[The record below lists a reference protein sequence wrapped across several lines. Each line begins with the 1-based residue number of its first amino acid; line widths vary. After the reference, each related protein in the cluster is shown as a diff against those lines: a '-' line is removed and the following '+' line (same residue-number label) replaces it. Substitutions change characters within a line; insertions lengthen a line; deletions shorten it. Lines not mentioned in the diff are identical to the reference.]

1 MLLVDPGV
9 TDGTT
14 LGAVATAI
22 GIALATAAWLR
33 DRYFHDKTTIPDES
47 HEMTESWRLVA
58 LDAISRLDDCEEQR
72 DLYRER
78 LAKYENVV

>member
-1 MLLVDPGV
+1 MVDPSAV
-9 TDGTT
+9 DGTA

-33 DRYFHDKTTIPDES
+33 DRYFNDKTTIPDES

-58 LDAISRLDDCEEQR
+58 LDAITRVDDCEELR
-72 DLYRER
+72 DSYRER
-78 LAKYENVV
+78 LAKHEHVL

>member
-1 MLLVDPGV
+1 MIDPGV

-33 DRYFHDKTTIPDES
+33 DRYLNDKTTIPDES
-47 HEMTESWRLVA
+47 HEMTESWRFVA
-58 LDAISRLDDCEEQR
+58 LDAISRLDDCEELR
-72 DLYRER
+72 DSYRER
-78 LAKYENVV
+78 LSEHENVV